1 MQSRVVIVG
10 AGPGGS
16 AAAIRLAQRG
26 VTDVVLLDK
35 DKFPRDKTCGSALS
49 PSALTVL
56 RELQVID
63 DVKRLAHGIRGM
75 VLTTRG
81 NRKMR
86 IESGEVAVVLLR
98 RDFDHLL
105 VERAKAGGV
114 RFLDAFRVTE
124 LQRDNGR
131 VTGVRGLGGDIA
143 AECVI
148 CADGAYSLFS
158 TDRRPKQTIST
169 IMGWW
174 EDFAFEP
181 GVIEMIFDRSL
192 APLYGWM
199 FPETAER
206 VNIGICIDTRPP
218 GDPRRPQSLRDL
230 FQAFLD
236 RHFSQR
242 LKTARQIGNWKGHPI
257 SYTTWIRNCASPG
270 VLYLGEAA
278 RLTHHLTGEGIYQAM
293 QSGIFAADAVADL
306 LVGKVPEAE
315 AHQQYLRRVRKA
327 FFASFTRGHLF
338 RFLLKTPL
346 LDGIAALYN
355 HPRFRQA
362 AGWAVGSALAG
373 SDIPSKAAAMQNEK

>member
-1 MQSRVVIVG
+1 
-10 AGPGGS
+10 
-16 AAAIRLAQRG
+16 
-26 VTDVVLLDK
+26 
-35 DKFPRDKTCGSALS
+35 
-49 PSALTVL
+49 
-56 RELQVID
+56 
-63 DVKRLAHGIRGM
+63 
-75 VLTTRG
+75 
-81 NRKMR
+81 
-86 IESGEVAVVLLR
+86 
-98 RDFDHLL
+98 
-105 VERAKAGGV
+105 
-114 RFLDAFRVTE
+114 
-124 LQRDNGR
+124 
-131 VTGVRGLGGDIA
+131 
-143 AECVI
+143 
-148 CADGAYSLFS
+148 
-158 TDRRPKQTIST
+158 
-169 IMGWW
+169 MGWW

-181 GVIEMIFDRSL
+181 GVIEMIFDRSR

-206 VNIGICIDTRPP
+206 VNIGICIDTRTP
-218 GDPRRPQSLRDL
+218 GDPRRPHSLRDL

-293 QSGIFAADAVADL
+293 QSGIFAADAVADM

-373 SDIPSKAAAMQNEK
+373 SDIPSNSAAMQNEK